1 MRDTSVGFADIVYAM
16 CVLDAM
22 INDLD
27 AYIHLLEEERE
38 AAAIAAEDQGVA

>member
-27 AYIHLLEEERE
+27 AYYLLEEERE
-38 AAAIAAEDQGVA
+38 AAQIAAEDREVA